1 MEEQFFED
9 LKKFI
14 IDNSKLHEL
23 HIYKTM
29 VENKGITYQLECY
42 KHSLNSNYYIDV
54 VRINHDYNVNISMY
68 TRNLDKFTN
77 FKTLE
82 QVFDYERELYADKEK
97 VELERK
103 RRLDIMLEN
112 VTIVE

>member
-29 VENKGITYQLECY
+29 VENKGITYQLDCY

-54 VRINHDYNVNISMY
+54 VRINHDYSVNISMY
-68 TRNLDKFTN
+68 TRDLDKLPN
-77 FKTLE
+77 FETLE
-82 QVFDYERELYADKEK
+82 QVFDYERELYDAKEK
-97 VELERK
+97 EELERSK
-103 RRLDIMLEN
+103 RIDNMLKN